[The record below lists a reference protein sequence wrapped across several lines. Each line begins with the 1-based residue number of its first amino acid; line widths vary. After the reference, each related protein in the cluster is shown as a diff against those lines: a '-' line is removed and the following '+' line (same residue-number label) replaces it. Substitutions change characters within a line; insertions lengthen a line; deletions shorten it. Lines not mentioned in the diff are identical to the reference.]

1 MNKEKNN
8 ELDNFNKELN
18 KLRPN
23 LRECKENKDEITCN
37 SVEWCQWE
45 ENSEENNQCQLV
57 EYFGDNNVKSR
68 KTYKIKSKSNIDFV
82 CLSMILSIGLLIIV
96 FCRKKK
102 WLH

>member
-1 MNKEKNN
+1 MSKKNDPSVEK
-8 ELDNFNKELN
+8 LNKELN

-23 LRECKENKDEITCN
+23 LRECKDNTDEITCN

-45 ENSEENNQCQLV
+45 ENAEESNQCQLV
-57 EYFGDNNVKSR
+57 EYFNDKNVKSR
-68 KTYKIKSKSNIDFV
+68 KIYRVKNKPNVDFF